1 MASRHT
7 GLLAGALM
15 LAAVCGLSADRIVAS
30 TPGER
35 TISFYH
41 IHTKETLTVTYKKDG
56 QYIPEAMKKID
67 WLMRDWRKNQAIRID
82 PQTVDIIWEMYQEL
96 GSQQPIHVICG
107 YRSPATNSM
116 LRRTRGGQASKSQHM
131 TGRAIDFTF
140 PDVPIKRLRYSALVR
155 ERGGVGYYPTSGI
168 PFVHVDTSSVR
179 AWPRLPRQELALL
192 FPNGRSK
199 HRPASGGSIT
209 PYDVKVAREKNRELA
224 TQIAQFHELRNNPK
238 PTTMVASATPAAP
251 EPAKR
256 GFAMASLGSESLPWS
271 SKGNQPRVVPA
282 SLTRESDEGAAS
294 PQLVAK
300 PKTVDRPSRF
310 QASLTINTAAA
321 KALANKE
328 RAQLAALVEKA
339 HIDAPKLLAPPA
351 PAVRPSKALAAAALP
366 QQPAQ
371 PERGARLAALIPQDQ
386 ESASVT
392 DMSPDSLG
400 NGWVQAPEFDEDHP
414 EELAYRPFPL
424 APLLTDTPT
433 MPQLNKLQHPD
444 VAQTL
449 ETIDDMGAVLP
460 MRFRPGAQVAQ
471 AIWAQQ
477 FEGGA
482 VHLDALKELD
492 ESRAVTGI
500 TERAVKTSTK
510 VP

>member
-1 MASRHT
+1 
-7 GLLAGALM
+7 M
-15 LAAVCGLSADRIVAS
+15 LAAVLGLSADRIVAS
-30 TPGER
+30 VPGER

-56 QYIPEAMKKID
+56 QYVPEAMNKID
-67 WLMRDWRKNQAIRID
+67 WLMRDWRKNQSVRMD
-82 PQTVDIIWEMYQEL
+82 PQTIDMIWEMYQEL

-192 FPNGRSK
+192 FPEGRTK
-199 HRPASGGSIT
+199 HRPASGGAIT
-209 PYDVKVAREKNRELA
+209 PYDVKAAQAKNKEMA
-224 TQIAQFHELRNNPK
+224 MQIAQFHDLRNNPK
-238 PTTMVASATPAAP
+238 PATMVASAPAAAP
-251 EPAKR
+251 PAKR
-256 GFAMASLGSESLPWS
+256 GFAMASLGPESLPWS
-271 SKGNQPRVVPA
+271 QKGGQPRA
-282 SLTRESDEGAAS
+282 MTAALTREEDAPGAA
-294 PQLVAK
+294 AK
-300 PKTVDRPSRF
+300 PNPLPRM
-310 QASLTINTAAA
+310 QANLTINTAAA
-321 KALANKE
+321 KALASRE

-339 HIDAPKLLAPPA
+339 HADAPKLIAAPT

-366 QQPAQ
+366 AQPAP
-371 PERGARLAALIPQDQ
+371 PERNTRLAALIPQDQ

-392 DMSPDSLG
+392 DMSPDGLG

-424 APLLTDTPT
+424 APLLTDTLAMAPAKFNT
-433 MPQLNKLQHPD
+433 LQHPD

-477 FEGGA
+477 FEGRA

-500 TERAVKTSTK
+500 TERAVKTSTR

>member
-7 GLLAGALM
+7 GFLAGALM
-15 LAAVCGLSADRIVAS
+15 LAAVFGLSADRIVAS
-30 TPGER
+30 EPGER

-56 QYIPEAMKKID
+56 AYIPEAMKKID

-82 PQTVDIIWEMYQEL
+82 PKTVDIIWEMYQEL

-192 FPNGRSK
+192 FPEGRTK

-209 PYDVKVAREKNRELA
+209 PYDVRAARAKNSELA
-224 TQIAQFHELRNNPK
+224 TQIAQFHDLRNNPR
-238 PTTMVASATPAAP
+238 PGTMVASAPAAP

-256 GFAMASLGSESLPWS
+256 GFAMASLGSDSLPWS
-271 SKGNQPRVVPA
+271 QKGNQARAIPA
-282 SLTRESDEGAAS
+282 SLSREEDGPA
-294 PQLVAK
+294 LVDK
-300 PKTVDRPSRF
+300 PKALERPARF
-310 QASLTINTAAA
+310 QANLTINTAAA
-321 KALANKE
+321 KALASKE

-339 HIDAPKLLAPPA
+339 HTDAPKLLAAPT
-351 PAVRPSKALAAAALP
+351 PAVRPAKALAAAALSA
-366 QQPAQ
+366 QPAR

-424 APLLTDTPT
+424 APLLTDTPAT
-433 MPQLNKLQHPD
+433 APAKFTKLQHPD
-444 VAQTL
+444 VARTL

-471 AIWAQQ
+471 AIWTQQ
-477 FEGGA
+477 FQGTA
-482 VHLDALKELD
+482 VHQDALKELD

-500 TERAVKTSTK
+500 TERSVKTSTK